1 MTLMNKFLIGLTL
14 VLFILGII
22 FFTMYLTN
30 RKKVDPENKKQVR
43 NQKLNFYLALYLLI
57 GSLVVGL
64 FLFIIF

>member
-14 VLFILGII
+14 VLLILGII

-30 RKKVDPENKKQVR
+30 RKTVDPENKKQVR